1 MAVCLKGRRLVRKA
15 AQPKVGLSS
24 HILHR
29 SYPSG
34 LIVVITKNKKYKSKD
49 GDDDNVKKTRF
60 QDGAHD
66 DDLQQVR
73 G

>member
-1 MAVCLKGRRLVRKA
+1 MRKDA
-15 AQPKVGLSS
+15 RSKVGLSS

-49 GDDDNVKKTRF
+49 GDDDNVKKH
-60 QDGAHD
+60 G
-66 DDLQQVR
+66 LKMVPMMMICSK
-73 G
+73 

>member
-1 MAVCLKGRRLVRKA
+1 MRKA
-15 AQPKVGLSS
+15 ARSKVGLSS

-49 GDDDNVKKTRF
+49 GDDDNVKKH
-60 QDGAHD
+60 GLKMAPMMMICSK
-66 DDLQQVR
+66 
-73 G
+73 

>member
-1 MAVCLKGRRLVRKA
+1 MVAVDLKGRRLVRKA

-49 GDDDNVKKTRF
+49 GDDDNVKKH
-60 QDGAHD
+60 G
-66 DDLQQVR
+66 LKIKVS
-73 G
+73 